1 MSKHE
6 SAEAEQRALE
16 FATTKHSGQSRRN
29 SGEPYVNHPIRV
41 ASTVRELCG
50 VEESRE
56 CGMYIAALLHDTLE
70 DTDATKEEIVEQFG
84 KEVYWLVHAL
94 TNDKELI
101 KGIGK
106 TAYLRDKVANM
117 STASLFIKACDR
129 LDNITD
135 IKPADS
141 GDKWSTDYAQQTY
154 SIFYDQVKENPGRR
168 YKPLDTAFE
177 RIKATLV
184 SKGYPCPWYPITNLP
199 SDEDVHKFLSV

>member
-6 SAEAEQRALE
+6 SEEAERQALE
-16 FATTKHSGQSRRN
+16 FAIIKHNGQIRRN

-70 DTDATKEEIVEQFG
+70 DTDASKEEIIEQFG
-84 KEVYWLVHAL
+84 REVYWLVHSL
-94 TNDKELI
+94 TNDKEMLA
-101 KGIGK
+101 GVGK
-106 TAYLRDKVANM
+106 TAYLRNKIANL
-117 STASLFIKACDR
+117 STASLLIKACDR

-141 GDKWSTDYAQQTY
+141 GDEWSVAYAQQTY
-154 SIFYDQVKENPGRR
+154 SIFYDQVKENPKRR
-168 YKPLDTAFE
+168 YKPLDIAFE

-184 SKGYPCPWYPITNLP
+184 SKGYPCPWHPITNIL
-199 SDEDVHKFLSV
+199 SDQDVHKLLSV